1 MRVFKRKWG
10 HDGGWGGTVKRWLD
24 QWVESS
30 GGQKGY

>member
-1 MRVFKRKWG
+1 MQAGKEEVGTRWTR
-10 HDGGWGGTVKRWLD
+10 GGTVKRWLD